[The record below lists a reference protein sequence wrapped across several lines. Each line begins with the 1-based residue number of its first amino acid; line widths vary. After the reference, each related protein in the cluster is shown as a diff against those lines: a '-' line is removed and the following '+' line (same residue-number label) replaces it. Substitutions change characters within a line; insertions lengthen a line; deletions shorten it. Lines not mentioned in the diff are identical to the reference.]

1 MGGAIGGER
10 LSRGPAI
17 VAVAVTMVLLAGPAE
32 ALFGQGSGEPNGS
45 RRGAASFPSVRAV
58 RVAGARVVLDGK
70 LDDAAWAAA
79 PVATDFIQQAPAPGE
94 AATERTEARILYDDE
109 AVYVAVKSY
118 DSRPDS
124 IASQLGR
131 RDGTGIYSDWVH
143 VAIDSYYDRR
153 TAYLFGV
160 TPRGVKQDLVI
171 SNDRVLDDSWDAVW
185 DVATSLDHDGWSAEF
200 RIPLSQLRFH
210 PAEPEG
216 GRVWGFNVRREIAR
230 RREIS
235 LWAPVPPTSGHI
247 VSLFGTLSGLEGLD
261 SSRKI
266 ELLPYVSARG
276 ERTPA
281 GGTDSRWEHGGTMA
295 AGLDLKYGLTSG
307 VTLTGAVNPD
317 FGQVE
322 ADPSE
327 VNLTAFETRL
337 QERRPFFLEGANLFR
352 YQGGGI
358 GEQLFYSRRIGRGP
372 QGMIPA
378 GARAEDVPES
388 ATILGAVKASGQLGG
403 GWSLAWMNAVTGAE
417 AVRYTDSKGA
427 ANEATVEPLTN
438 YGAIR
443 LSRDFSG
450 GRHTV
455 GGMIT
460 SVNRKLSDPGVR
472 LLRSSAYAGAL
483 AGQVRI
489 GRYELTGS
497 VVGSHIVGGE
507 DAIAAAQRSSARYF
521 QRPDVDHVR
530 FDSTRTSLSGAGGS
544 LALAKPGGTWQWT
557 LEGSA
562 RSPGYEI
569 NDLGFQQ
576 NADYLNGRAQ
586 LVYQRVRAGRRV
598 RQWAFT
604 AHAMNTWNFAGESLL
619 GTVQGQGRVVLTN
632 NWWAMTFVARE
643 FPGLSESSLRGG
655 PALFRPGRV
664 TGNVFVA
671 SDSRLPIQG
680 QVMVG
685 GAKEDAA
692 ESGESTVFQMR
703 PTLTVRAAQ
712 GFDLSLS
719 PVWMRTRS
727 ASQYLATRSVG
738 GVPYYIF
745 GELDQTTTSVVARLN
760 AVATPTLT
768 LQVYA
773 ELFTS
778 ENRFAGLTRVA
789 TPRARPFEER
799 FRRFTPEEV
808 TPDPDRGAVHLD
820 VTGDGVPDTQ
830 ISDPDFAV
838 GRFRSSAVLRWE
850 WRPGSTLFL
859 IWTQGRGG
867 RCGVGAEVCAPF
879 GQAPTDNLMVKGTFW
894 LNR

>member
-1 MGGAIGGER
+1 MGRGIGGVR
-10 LSRGPAI
+10 PLRGPVRLVV
-17 VAVAVTMVLLAGPAE
+17 VAAMLVMSTQ
-32 ALFGQGSGEPNGS
+32 ALGAQGSGESGAS
-45 RRGAASFPSVRAV
+45 RRVPGLRAV
-58 RVAGARVVLDGK
+58 RVAGARVVIDGK

-79 PVATDFIQQAPAPGE
+79 PVATDFIQQTPAPGE
-94 AATERTEARILYDDE
+94 PATERTEARVLYDDE
-109 AVYVAVKSY
+109 AVYVAVKSF

-124 IASQLGR
+124 IAAQLGR
-131 RDGTGIYSDWVH
+131 RDGTTIYSDWVH

-153 TAYLFGV
+153 TAFLFGV

-171 SNDRVLDDSWDAVW
+171 SNDRVLDNSWDAVW
-185 DVATSLDHDGWSAEF
+185 DVATGLDHDGWTAEF

-210 PAEPEG
+210 ADEPEG

-230 RREIS
+230 RGEVS

-247 VSLFGTLSGLEGLD
+247 VSLFGTLSGLENLD
-261 SSRKI
+261 ASRKI
-266 ELLPYVSARG
+266 EILPYVSARG
-276 ERTPA
+276 ERAPA
-281 GGTDSRWEHGGTMA
+281 DGAEASWRHGGGVA

-327 VNLTAFETRL
+327 VNLSAFETRL

-352 YQGGGI
+352 LQGASA

-372 QGMIPA
+372 QGAIPA

-388 ATILGAVKASGQLGG
+388 ATILGALKATGQVGG
-403 GWSLAWMNAVTGAE
+403 GWSLAWMNAATGAE
-417 AVRYTDSKGA
+417 EVRFADAEGVWRES
-427 ANEATVEPLTN
+427 TVEPLTN
-438 YGAIR
+438 YGALR
-443 LSRDFSG
+443 VSRDFAG

-455 GGMIT
+455 GGLFT
-460 SVNRKLSDPGVR
+460 SVHRDLSDPSVR
-472 LLRSSAYAGAL
+472 LLRSSAYAGEVG
-483 AGQVRI
+483 GQVRI
-489 GRYELTGS
+489 GRYEVTGS
-497 VVGSHIVGGE
+497 VVGSHLLGSE
-507 DAIAAAQRSSARYF
+507 EAIAAAQRSSARYF
-521 QRPDVDHVR
+521 QRPDADHVR
-530 FDSTRTSLSGAGGS
+530 FDSTRTRLSGAGGS

-557 LEGSA
+557 LEGTA

-576 NADYLNGRAQ
+576 NADYVSGRAQ

-604 AHAMNTWNFAGESLL
+604 GHAMNTWNFAGESLL

-632 NWWAMTFVARE
+632 NWSAMTFVARE

-671 SDSRLPIQG
+671 SDSRLPIHG
-680 QVMVG
+680 QMMVG
-685 GAKEDAA
+685 GATEDVAQA
-692 ESGESTVFQMR
+692 GESTVFQVR
-703 PTLTVRAAQ
+703 PTLSARATR
-712 GFDLSLS
+712 GLDLSLS

-778 ENRFAGLTRVA
+778 ENRFVGLSRVA
-789 TPRARPFEER
+789 TPRARLFEER
-799 FRRFTPEEV
+799 FRPFTAEEI
-808 TPDPDRGAVHLD
+808 TADPDRGAIRLD

-830 ISDPDFAV
+830 ISEPDFAV

-867 RCGVGAEVCAPF
+867 RCSAGQEVCAPF

>member
-1 MGGAIGGER
+1 MGRGIGGVRPLRGPVAAVVAVAMLAASAQALRAQGNGEPGASR
-10 LSRGPAI
+10 RGPAPVPGI
-17 VAVAVTMVLLAGPAE
+17 
-32 ALFGQGSGEPNGS
+32 
-45 RRGAASFPSVRAV
+45 RAV
-58 RVAGARVVLDGK
+58 RVAGVRVVLDGK

-79 PVATDFIQQAPAPGE
+79 PVATDFIQQTPAPGE
-94 AATERTEARILYDDE
+94 PATERTEARVLYDDD

-124 IASQLGR
+124 IAAQLGR
-131 RDGTGIYSDWVH
+131 RDGTAIYSDWVH

-153 TAYLFGV
+153 TAFLFGV
-160 TPRGVKQDLVI
+160 TPRGVKQDLII
-171 SNDRVLDDSWDAVW
+171 SNDRILDSSWDAVW
-185 DVATSLDHDGWSAEF
+185 EVATGLDHDGWSAEF

-210 PAEPEG
+210 ASEPAG

-230 RREIS
+230 RREVS

-247 VSLFGTLSGLEGLD
+247 VSLFGTLSGLEGLA

-276 ERTPA
+276 ERAPA
-281 GGTDSRWEHGGTMA
+281 GGADARWRHGGAMA
-295 AGLDLKYGLTSG
+295 TGLDLKYGLTSG

-352 YQGGGI
+352 LQGGGV

-372 QGMIPA
+372 QGVVPS
-378 GARAEDVPES
+378 GVSTSEVPES
-388 ATILGAVKASGQLGG
+388 ATILGALKATGQVGE

-417 AVRYTDSKGA
+417 VVRHADAEGTWRES
-427 ANEATVEPLTN
+427 TVEPLTN
-438 YGAIR
+438 YGALR
-443 LSRDFSG
+443 VSRDFAG
-450 GRHTV
+450 GRHTL
-455 GGMIT
+455 GGLFT
-460 SVNRKLSDPGVR
+460 SVHRDLTDPSVS
-472 LLRSSAYAGAL
+472 LLRSSAYAGEVG
-483 AGQVRI
+483 GQVRV
-489 GRYELTGS
+489 GRYEITGS
-497 VVGSHIVGGE
+497 VVGSHILGSEG
-507 DAIAAAQRSSARYF
+507 AIAAAQRSSARYF
-521 QRPDVDHVR
+521 QRPDADHVR

-544 LALAKPGGTWQWT
+544 LALSKPGGTWQWT
-557 LEGSA
+557 VEGSA
-562 RSPGYEI
+562 RSPGYEV

-576 NADYLNGRAQ
+576 NADYVNGRAT
-586 LVYQRVRAGRRV
+586 VSYHRVRAGRRV
-598 RQWAFT
+598 RQWVVT
-604 AHAMNTWNFAGESLL
+604 TNLMNTWNFAGESLV
-619 GTVQGQGRVVLTN
+619 GTVQGQSRVVLAN
-632 NWWAMTFVARE
+632 NWTGMAFMGRE
-643 FPGLSESSLRGG
+643 FPGLVESALRGG
-655 PALFRPGRV
+655 PALYRPGRV
-664 TGNVFVA
+664 TGNVFVV
-671 SDSRLPIQG
+671 SDPRRPIQA

-685 GAKEDAA
+685 GAKDDAA
-692 ESGESTVFQMR
+692 EAGRSTVLQAR
-703 PTLTVRAAQ
+703 PTLTVRATR
-712 GFDLSLS
+712 GLDVSLA
-719 PVWMRTRS
+719 PVLMRTRS
-727 ASQYLATRSVG
+727 ASQYLATRTVA

-773 ELFTS
+773 EVFTS
-778 ENRFAGLTRVA
+778 ENRFDGFTRVA
-789 TPRARPFEER
+789 APRARLFEAR
-799 FRRFTPEEV
+799 FRRFTPEEI
-808 TPDPDRGAVHLD
+808 TPDPDRDAIRLD

-830 ISDPDFAV
+830 IPEPDFAV

-850 WRPGSTLFL
+850 WRAGSTLFL

-867 RCGVGAEVCAPF
+867 RCGVGAEVCTPF